1 MNKYVYAKIGVYYF
15 SAEHAAIRRKRED
28 WLVRN
33 QDNVSEWCDIS
44 FAYCCFSELATKR
57 VGLVQNYII
66 ISLKTDLFSP

>member
-1 MNKYVYAKIGVYYF
+1 MNKYVYTKIGVYYF

-44 FAYCCFSELATKR
+44 FRILLGNTEPTLLGDDHSSCVGMVGKMAYK
-57 VGLVQNYII
+57 
-66 ISLKTDLFSP
+66 